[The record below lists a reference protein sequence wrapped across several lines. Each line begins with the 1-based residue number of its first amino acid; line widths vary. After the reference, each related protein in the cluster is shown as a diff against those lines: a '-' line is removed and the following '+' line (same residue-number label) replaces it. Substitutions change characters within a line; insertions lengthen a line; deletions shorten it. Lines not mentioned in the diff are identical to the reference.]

1 MRIRLIGLAAI
12 VGLASALPLL
22 AFANHVDVR
31 DPNDVRGV
39 LDVRRV
45 THSGGN
51 RPVWGT
57 ITFSRW
63 SVEQI
68 FDYGYFLV
76 RLDTFGNTR
85 YDYYALVRSDGYRL
99 RGTLVRDRRS
109 KPDRNVA
116 KVSAWHP
123 EADTMKVRV
132 PLSKMRLGEDRRTY
146 TWRLHTLFTSN
157 ACPRVCIDDA
167 PNKGGVQEPIP
178 GREPL
183 PTVTPTGTPT
193 ALPTDPPNPLP
204 SP

>member
-1 MRIRLIGLAAI
+1 MRIRLIALAAV

-22 AFANHVDVR
+22 ALAGHADVR

-45 THSGGN
+45 THSGGK
-51 RPVWGT
+51 RPVWST

-76 RLDTFGNTR
+76 RIDTFGNSR

-123 EADTMKVRV
+123 SRDTMKVRV
-132 PLSKMRLGEDRRTY
+132 PLSRMRVGEGRRTY
-146 TWRLHTLFTSN
+146 TWRLQTLFTSD

-178 GREPL
+178 GRGPL
-183 PTVTPTGTPT
+183 PTVTPTVV
-193 ALPTDPPNPLP
+193 PTDPPDPTP